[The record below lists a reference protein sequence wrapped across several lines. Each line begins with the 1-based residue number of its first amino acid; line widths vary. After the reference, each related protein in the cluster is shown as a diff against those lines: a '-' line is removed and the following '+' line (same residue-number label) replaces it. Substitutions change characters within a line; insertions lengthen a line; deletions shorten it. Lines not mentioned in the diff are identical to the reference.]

1 MLLLAPDPADE
12 TEAFIVSRALNN
24 PAHEGQI

>member
-1 MLLLAPDPADE
+1 MPLLAPYPADM
-12 TEAFIVSRALNN
+12 TEAFIVLQALNN